1 LYLLDE
7 IREIT
12 ALTDEF
18 FQILIKLA
26 DQHKNVCFRVYPFAD
41 CYAFLFRIVVWSLCR
56 SILDDV
62 EMLFSVKNIIN
73 KNPLGSAAGYGSS
86 FPINRESTTY
96 NLRISVDEL

>member
-1 LYLLDE
+1 
-7 IREIT
+7 
-12 ALTDEF
+12 
-18 FQILIKLA
+18 
-26 DQHKNVCFRVYPFAD
+26 
-41 CYAFLFRIVVWSLCR
+41 VVWSLCR